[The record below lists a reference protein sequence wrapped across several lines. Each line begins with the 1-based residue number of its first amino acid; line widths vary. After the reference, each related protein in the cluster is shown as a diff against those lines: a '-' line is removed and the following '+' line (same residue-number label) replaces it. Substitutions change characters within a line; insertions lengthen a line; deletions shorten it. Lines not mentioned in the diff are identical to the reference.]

1 MVAWGGAHPVTA
13 RVVVS
18 VTLLLAVPA
27 WWHHPAVAVLTR
39 YVYVCFGPGTL
50 HSTGPPLVIRYHAL
64 PSHPSFVW
72 TLCCHPRRCRNRVYV
87 SYWYYKRPDIP
98 SGVRRRPSGRDKT
111 GGELFF
117 STHLDENK
125 VQTLMGHCKVYD
137 RPVWLD
143 RGSKTAPMHTYY
155 CSKVYDLQGQYVRG
169 FCVGVVGG
177 GGCSPLSHGC
187 APCSL
192 FFFLSSGFGLNDR
205 RVSLVLSV
213 GWLSRGHR
221 CTMVGTTV
229 TDAFVHG
236 VVCCSRLSLH
246 PPPCRCVWLL
256 FSFICSWLPPPLT
269 LRMVIVCVRPAML
282 ATFVAQARRRC

>member
-1 MVAWGGAHPVTA
+1 MAREGIGAGGGGMCWRDRERPWLCRCLGRMRWVVAWGGAHPVTA

-50 HSTGPPLVIRYHAL
+50 HSTGPPLAIRYHAL
-64 PSHPSFVW
+64 LSHPSFVW
-72 TLCCHPRRCRNRVYV
+72 TLCCHSRRCRNRVYV

-155 CSKVYDLQGQYVRG
+155 CSKVYDLQGQYVGG

-187 APCSL
+187 APCPL
-192 FFFLSSGFGLNDR
+192 FFYYLLGLDSTTGECHWCCPWGGS
-205 RVSLVLSV
+205 RV
-213 GWLSRGHR
+213 
-221 CTMVGTTV
+221 
-229 TDAFVHG
+229 AI
-236 VVCCSRLSLH
+236 VVPWSER
-246 PPPCRCVWLL
+246 
-256 FSFICSWLPPPLT
+256 
-269 LRMVIVCVRPAML
+269 
-282 ATFVAQARRRC
+282 Q